1 MMADKTI
8 DTSLLPEDV
17 RLKLE
22 ELEIELA
29 EGKVNYLIGFYC
41 SYSSLFQIEYI
52 DVCFCI
58 MIQMCSFLKEGRIAA
73 YLHLNISLSDYDI

>member
-41 SYSSLFQIEYI
+41 SYSSLFQIEY
-52 DVCFCI
+52 
-58 MIQMCSFLKEGRIAA
+58 
-73 YLHLNISLSDYDI
+73 

>member
-29 EGKVNYLIGFYC
+29 EGRVI
-41 SYSSLFQIEYI
+41 I
-52 DVCFCI
+52 
-58 MIQMCSFLKEGRIAA
+58 
-73 YLHLNISLSDYDI
+73 

>member
-1 MMADKTI
+1 MADKTI

-29 EGKVNYLIGFYC
+29 EGKVIIKLVSIVH
-41 SYSSLFQIEYI
+41 I
-52 DVCFCI
+52 VACF
-58 MIQMCSFLKEGRIAA
+58 K
-73 YLHLNISLSDYDI
+73 LNILMCASV